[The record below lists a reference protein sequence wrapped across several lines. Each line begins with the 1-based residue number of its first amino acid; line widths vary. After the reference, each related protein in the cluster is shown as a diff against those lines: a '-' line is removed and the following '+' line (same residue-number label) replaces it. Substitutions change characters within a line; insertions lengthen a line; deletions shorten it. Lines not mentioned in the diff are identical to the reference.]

1 MIGQYSIPIYCVLVD
16 SDGNI
21 DEDYYEDVYLAPT
34 LIISFSIVDEQNEEQ
49 IEIAEEEDEEEE
61 QSATYTENTVND
73 TIA

>member
-1 MIGQYSIPIYCVLVD
+1 
-16 SDGNI
+16 
-21 DEDYYEDVYLAPT
+21 
-34 LIISFSIVDEQNEEQ
+34 LIILFSIVDKQNEEQ